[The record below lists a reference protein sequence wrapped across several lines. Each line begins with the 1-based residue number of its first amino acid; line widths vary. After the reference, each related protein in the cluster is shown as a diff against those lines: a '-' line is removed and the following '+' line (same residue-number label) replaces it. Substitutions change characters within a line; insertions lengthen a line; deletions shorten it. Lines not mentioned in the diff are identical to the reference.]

1 MEEPKINQFSSDQ
14 VLLAIERT
22 KLANERTFLSWIRT
36 GLSCVGGGVAFIKLI
51 NFKSDAHI
59 ITAKISG
66 QMLILTGIIFLLF
79 SLINYRNLNNQL
91 LKIPGVK
98 ETSNYVITAS
108 VCILISLSIVFLL
121 II

>member
-1 MEEPKINQFSSDQ
+1 MEEPKINLFSSDQ
-14 VLLAIERT
+14 GLLAVERT

-59 ITAKISG
+59 IAAKISG
-66 QMLILTGIIFLLF
+66 QMLIITGIIFLLF
-79 SLINYRNLNNQL
+79 SLINYRNLNNRL

-98 ETSNYVITAS
+98 ETSTYVITAS
-108 VCILISLSIVFLL
+108 VCVLITLSIVFLS